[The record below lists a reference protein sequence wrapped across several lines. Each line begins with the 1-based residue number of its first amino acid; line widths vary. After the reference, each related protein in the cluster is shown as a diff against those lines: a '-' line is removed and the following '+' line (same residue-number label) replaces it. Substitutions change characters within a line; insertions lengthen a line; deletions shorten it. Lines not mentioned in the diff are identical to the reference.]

1 MVICFEKANLK
12 LKKNGYNIWHG
23 MIQETCNF
31 VWPYSKQIYLE
42 FLFDD
47 AYLE

>member
-12 LKKNGYNIWHG
+12 LKKNGDNIWHG

-31 VWPYSKQIYLE
+31 V
-42 FLFDD
+42 
-47 AYLE
+47 